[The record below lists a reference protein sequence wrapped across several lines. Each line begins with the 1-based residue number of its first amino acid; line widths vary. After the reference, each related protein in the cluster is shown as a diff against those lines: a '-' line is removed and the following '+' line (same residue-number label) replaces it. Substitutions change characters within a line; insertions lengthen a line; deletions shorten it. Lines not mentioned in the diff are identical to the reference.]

1 MKILIVILFSLLFSN
16 CKAQYPVIDIDD
28 SDLGQPNGYYIKDI
42 HNYLNQFEGTYLYTN
57 GNTSLKIIL
66 VKKVQQ
72 YNGEYYEDLIIGEY
86 QYVANG
92 VEKVNTLSKIDTVYN
107 NQRRHSIDGN
117 IIMHNND
124 RMWQCPECT
133 VGEKRLNASIKDIS
147 TSRFA
152 SIYMRRMVE
161 NGQEIMK
168 VRIWNP
174 TSEPYIEGQTPP
186 PSFSLPLGIFVFVK
200 Q

>member
-1 MKILIVILFSLLFSN
+1 MKIVQIILFSLLFSN
-16 CKAQYPVIDIDD
+16 CKAQYPIIDIDD
-28 SDLGQPNGYYIKDI
+28 SRLGQPNGYYVKDI

-57 GNTSLKIIL
+57 GNTNFKIVL

-72 YNGEYYEDLIIGEY
+72 YNGRYYADMIIGEY
-86 QYVANG
+86 QYILNG

-107 NQRRHSIDGN
+107 DQRSHSINGN
-117 IIMHNND
+117 SVMNNND
-124 RMWQCPECT
+124 KMWQCPECSA
-133 VGEKRLNASIKDIS
+133 GEKRLMASIMDVS

-152 SIYMRRMVE
+152 RIYMRRMVE

-174 TSEPYIEGQTPP
+174 TGEPYIEGQTPP
-186 PSFSLPLGIFVFVK
+186 PNFSLPLGVFTFVK